1 MTHRSYACAFFC
13 STAQFK
19 CENDQKKKLGQTVII
34 AEGLQDYRLY
44 PESFSDLK
52 HPHLSR
58 IPLILSVKKEL

>member
-1 MTHRSYACAFFC
+1 MPARFFVQLLNL
-13 STAQFK
+13 SVK
-19 CENDQKKKLGQTVII
+19 NNQKKKLGQTVII